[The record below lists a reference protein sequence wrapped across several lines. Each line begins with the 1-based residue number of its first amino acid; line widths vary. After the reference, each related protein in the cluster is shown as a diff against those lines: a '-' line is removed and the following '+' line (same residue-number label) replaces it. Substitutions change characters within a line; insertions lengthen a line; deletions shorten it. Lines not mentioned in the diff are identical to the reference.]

1 MTDDN
6 KRANIAAEL
15 DRSRESLQAARVLID
30 SGLFRDAESRV
41 YYAAL
46 HAVKALLLT
55 EGLDPRSHAAV
66 AQRLG
71 LHFIKTGR
79 LEPGDGRLFARLQK
93 YRLEADY
100 SVEFVLTREAL
111 EEDFAGC
118 GAFVERARALIALML
133 A

>member
-1 MTDDN
+1 MSGQ
-6 KRANIAAEL
+6 AENDGGIERREAL
-15 DRSRESLQAARVLID
+15 DRRAQAAGPLLRVGRTREGD
-30 SGLFRDAESRV
+30 GVDRERAGDARRRLE
-41 YYAAL
+41 
-46 HAVKALLLT
+46 
-55 EGLDPRSHAAV
+55 AAV

-118 GAFVERARALIALML
+118 GAFVERARALIALLL